1 MKAAILP
8 NLDKWGSKDLVEK
21 LGVFLKSCGI
31 EPYLPDSICCS
42 GYMTLPE
49 DALFRECDVVITI
62 GGDGT
67 IIRFAKRAAECEK
80 PILGINAGRMGYLAN
95 IEQDEYR
102 LLEKLSSGE
111 YTVENRMMLE
121 VEVIREIP

>member
-8 NLDKWGSKDLVEK
+8 NLDKYGSKELVEK
-21 LGVFLKSCGI
+21 LGVFLKNCGI

-42 GYMTLPE
+42 AYTCLPE
-49 DALFRECDVVITI
+49 NELFDVADVIITI

-67 IIRFAKRAAECEK
+67 IIRYAKKAAESGK

-95 IEQDEYR
+95 VEQDEQH
-102 LLEKLSSGE
+102 LQ
-111 YTVENRMMLE
+111 
-121 VEVIREIP
+121 